1 MNLDLKTGA
10 PSVKVPEASLL
21 RSEKSISDDLPIL
34 ISNHVRPSLKQ
45 DVQFLVCMYIF
56 VIASSCAIVQNFC

>member
-34 ISNHVRPSLKQ
+34 ISNHV
-45 DVQFLVCMYIF
+45 
-56 VIASSCAIVQNFC
+56 